1 MGSFHL
7 HRSQKVERLVSAL
20 GDLLEKP
27 VGGPFD
33 PELVVVPGRG
43 MSVWLSRELAARFGV
58 WASPLLYPRA
68 FVERIVATT
77 LGEAALG
84 PEALTE
90 DLMEWAVH
98 AELPTL
104 IDGPEFADIRRYLAD
119 DERGTRIARL
129 SSKLASVFDQYLT
142 YRPDWV
148 RTFEGGGTAGVPDD
162 QRFQPMLFR
171 RLSERLR
178 RRHVAHLEPK
188 LLERLDAV
196 VAPPGLPR
204 RVSFFGLSTLP
215 PLFVR
220 VLVALSQHVD
230 VHYFQFWAGAPSGS
244 DEATVLGTLG
254 RLGAEFDKV
263 LRDTLAERGRSLVEH
278 DLGIPFDPG
287 HLFGCLPT
295 GLAAPAVTVHSCHGP
310 MREVEVLHDELLA
323 LLTRKDDPVA
333 PEDVMVLV
341 PDLASYVPLVEAVFG
356 RDRSD
361 PRFIPFHVA
370 DRSSRVDSP
379 AIDALDRLLGMV
391 RARVTAAEVNDL
403 LVLGPIHA
411 RLGLDPPAID
421 RVKEWIVESG
431 IRWGMDAD
439 HRHALGVPASDANT
453 WRFGLDRLLVGYA
466 LPGGGERIF
475 EDVLPYDEIEG
486 KDAELLGKFAGFLRT
501 LFASLRDLEK
511 PRLLSAWGV
520 TVAELAEALFSKD
533 RQTLL
538 DLARVERALSELART
553 AEEAGFAG
561 ELDVSVVRELVR
573 RKLDSGSP
581 ERGFLGAGVNF
592 CAMVPMRSIPF
603 RVVCLLGLSDG
614 KFPRSP
620 RPLEVDLVHDARL
633 PPREGDRSARTDDRY
648 LFLETLCAAR
658 ERLIVTYR
666 GKSIR
671 DNRSNPPSVCLS
683 ELYDH
688 LAARN
693 GVKREVVERAIV
705 VEHCLQGFSPSYFDG
720 STPRLRSYADEYA
733 RAAGA
738 LATGSRSAG
747 PFVGELSEPA
757 RPDFITLDEL
767 VRFWRSPPAYLLNR
781 RLGVYL
787 ESNKIELR
795 DREPLEL
802 DALDNWKVGD
812 PLIGHALDD
821 RPLSESERL
830 FRGHGVLPLGPW
842 GSILLEDIAK
852 TSTEIARLAKD
863 ARAGEALPPLVGTVE
878 LPGGI
883 DLQASIDCR
892 FAGGIVVATFS
903 SLRPRRVLASWLRH
917 LAASALG
924 STAPSYLV
932 GRDPDSAKKK
942 VLVVQLSKML
952 RDEAVARLDELVGW
966 FWRGQRMALP
976 FLPAPSEVYA
986 RSILVKDDG
995 EEALDKAIGQYRT
1008 EPEKGGAFDA
1018 HAVRAFDQ
1026 LVPPF
1031 DATFE
1036 RGERELGQTL
1046 FHEVAVSVH
1055 RPLFRARGILG

>member
-7 HRSQKVERLVSAL
+7 HRSQRVEQLVSAL
-20 GDLLEKP
+20 GDLLEGP

-68 FVERIVATT
+68 FVERIVQTT

-84 PEALTE
+84 PETLTE

-98 AELPTL
+98 AELPNL
-104 IDGPEFADIRRYLAD
+104 LAAPELADIRRYLED

-129 SSKLASVFDQYLT
+129 SSKLAGVFDQYLT

-148 RTFEGGGTAGVPDD
+148 RSFEGGGSAGVPED

-171 RLSERLR
+171 RVSERLR

-188 LLERLDAV
+188 LLDRLDAA

-220 VLVALSQHVD
+220 VLVALSRHVD
-230 VHYFQFWAGAPSGS
+230 VHYFQFWTGAPSGP
-244 DEATVLGTLG
+244 DEETVLGTLG

-263 LRDTLAERGRSLVEH
+263 LRETLAVRGLPLVEH
-278 DLGIPFDPG
+278 DLGVPG
-287 HLFGCLPT
+287 EPGRLFGCLPT
-295 GLAAPAVTVHSCHGP
+295 GLAEPAVTVHSCHGP

-341 PDLASYVPLVEAVFG
+341 PDLAAYVPLVEAVFG

-391 RARVTAAEVNDL
+391 RARVTAAEVSDL
-403 LVLGPIHA
+403 LVLGPVHA
-411 RLGLDPPAID
+411 RLGLEPPAID

-431 IRWGMDAD
+431 IRWGMDAE

-466 LPGGGERIF
+466 LPGESERIF
-475 EDVLPYDEIEG
+475 EDVLPYDEVEG

-501 LFASLRDLEK
+501 LFASLRDLER
-511 PRLLSAWGV
+511 PRSLSAWSV
-520 TVAELAEALFSKD
+520 TVAELAEALFAKD

-538 DLARVERALSELART
+538 DLAHVERALTELART
-553 AEEAGFAG
+553 AESAGFSG
-561 ELDVSVVRELVR
+561 ELDVSVMRELVR

-603 RVVCLLGLSDG
+603 RVICLLGLSDG

-633 PPREGDRSARTDDRY
+633 PAREGDRSPRSDDRY

-658 ERLIVTYR
+658 ERLILTYQ

-693 GVKREVVERAIV
+693 GTKREDVERALV
-705 VEHCLQGFSPSYFDG
+705 VEHRLQGFSPSYFDG
-720 STPRLRSYADEYA
+720 SAPRLRSYADEYA

-747 PFVGELSEPA
+747 PFVGELTELAKPE
-757 RPDFITLDEL
+757 FVTLDDL
-767 VRFWRSPPAYLLNR
+767 VKFWRSPPAFLLNR

-787 ESNKIELR
+787 ESKKVELR

-802 DALDNWKVGD
+802 EALDAWKVGD
-812 PLIGHALDD
+812 PLIEHALDG
-821 RPLSESERL
+821 RPLQESERV
-830 FRGHGVLPLGPW
+830 FRGRGCLPLGPW
-842 GSILLEDIAK
+842 GSILLEGIAEV
-852 TSTEIARLAKD
+852 STEIARAASS
-863 ARAGEALPPLVGTVE
+863 ARAGEALPPLAGKVK

-883 DLQASIDCR
+883 DLDASVDRR
-892 FAGGIVVATFS
+892 FAGGIVEATYS
-903 SLRPRRVLASWLRH
+903 RLKPKRVLACWLRH
-917 LAASALG
+917 LAANALG
-924 STAPSYLV
+924 ARAASFLV
-932 GRDPDSAKKK
+932 GRTPKNSDD
-942 VLVVQLSKML
+942 VLIVQLSAVP
-952 RDEAVARLDELVGW
+952 RDEARALLDELVGW
-966 FWRGQRMALP
+966 FWRGQRIALP
-976 FLPAPSEVYA
+976 FLPSPSEAYA
-986 RSILVKDDG
+986 RCVLAGRTD
-995 EEALDKAIGQYRT
+995 EALDRASGDYTT
-1008 EPEKGGAFDA
+1008 EPEKGGGFDV
-1018 HAVRAFDQ
+1018 HAERAFDQ
-1026 LVPPF
+1026 LLPPF
-1031 DATFE
+1031 DPMYE
-1036 RGERELGQTL
+1036 HGERALDATL
-1046 FHEVAVSVH
+1046 FHEIALTVH
-1055 RPLFRARGILG
+1055 RPLFEAGGNLG